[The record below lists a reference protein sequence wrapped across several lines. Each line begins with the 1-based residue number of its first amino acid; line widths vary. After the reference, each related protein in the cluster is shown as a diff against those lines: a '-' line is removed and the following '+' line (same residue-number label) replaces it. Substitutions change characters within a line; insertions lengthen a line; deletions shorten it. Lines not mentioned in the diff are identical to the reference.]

1 MLCRRNYTMFVNY
14 FANNMKNDCRPKII
28 AITGAKR
35 SGKDTLANYIAYRYL
50 YEKIHIADPLKDA
63 VSALFSFSKE
73 QVGDNDAKDQIDNRW
88 GITPRKALQ
97 FFGTEVIQYK
107 MQELLPGIDRKF
119 LAYSLVNKIEKDG
132 YYVVSDLRFY
142 HEYEELAK
150 LDAFIIRVDRPV
162 STEDQNQ
169 DVLVHPSEVEY
180 RMIPCHMNIMNDKDI
195 SHLIRNFET
204 NWSKYIQT

>member
-1 MLCRRNYTMFVNY
+1 MQLARTYSIAFSSFMGS
-14 FANNMKNDCRPKII
+14 RPRII

-35 SGKDTLANYIAYRYL
+35 SGKDTLANYIADRYQ
-50 YEKIHIADPLKDA
+50 YTKIRIADPLKDA
-63 VSALFSFSKE
+63 VSAFFNFSKD
-73 QVGDNDAKDQIDNRW
+73 QVGDNDAKDQIDTRW

-119 LAYSLVNKIEKDG
+119 LAYSLVNKLEDHK
-132 YYVVSDLRFY
+132 YYIISDLRFY

-162 STEDQNQ
+162 MTDDHNH
-169 DVLVHPSEVEY
+169 DVQVHPSEVEY
-180 RMIPCHMNIMNDKDI
+180 RMIPCHMNVVNDKSIADM
-195 SHLIRNFET
+195 IRHFER
-204 NWSKYIQT
+204 NMSGM